1 MVWLMGGL
9 LHLCR
14 LVWVSIPLEL
24 ETELRP
30 VICNPWTLLQSTLHF
45 ALLRYLLS
53 LLQVNLILE
62 QSSDLPCQV

>member
-9 LHLCR
+9 LHLRR

-30 VICNPWTLLQSTLHF
+30 VICHPWTLLQSTLHL
-45 ALLRYLLS
+45 ALPRYLLS
-53 LLQVNLILE
+53 SLQVTLILE
-62 QSSDLPCQV
+62 QPSDLPCQV